1 MKKMQKIKKFELSLV
16 RFEVDAEEGSSLGSY
31 ILSLLRCM
39 NAHQL
44 YKQPDRQRLYINLCL
59 NQTKKC

>member
-1 MKKMQKIKKFELSLV
+1 MKKLQKIKKFELSLV

-44 YKQPDRQRLYINLCL
+44 YKQPDIETYINLCL